1 METAK
6 YIVGN
11 MTPIRWETL
20 KDDTLGTI
28 EFVIPEVLVSQVVQR
43 MLGRKRES
51 VMRTIAAHALSM
63 PFIGGLG
70 VFATKTHP
78 KAEEDYG
85 EQLSSG
91 LYGVPGMW
99 LGYYLAGNFAGD
111 NLIRWAD
118 WTMRDFIL
126 AIVTKTVTRSIVSTG
141 VNLAPAQNFIRLSY
155 DQMQKRFD
163 TQYANSNFKK

>member
-51 VMRTIAAHALSM
+51 IMRTIAAHTLSM

-70 VFATKTHP
+70 VFGGKHP
-78 KAEEDYG
+78 KADAAYG
-85 EQLSSG
+85 DQLYSG
-91 LYGVPGMW
+91 LHGVPGMW

-141 VNLAPAQNFIRLSY
+141 VNALPDQNFMKTS
-155 DQMQKRFD
+155 F
-163 TQYANSNFKK
+163 